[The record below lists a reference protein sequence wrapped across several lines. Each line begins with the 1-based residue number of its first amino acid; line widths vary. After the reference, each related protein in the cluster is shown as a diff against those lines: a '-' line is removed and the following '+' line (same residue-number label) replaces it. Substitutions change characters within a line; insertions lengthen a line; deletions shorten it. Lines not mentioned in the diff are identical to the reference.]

1 MSLHARWRRA
11 RAAAIG
17 TVTIGLLAT
26 GCGGS
31 SGGSSTDPDT
41 LIVYT
46 GLAGQW
52 QRNYNPYSPESIE
65 GIGSIYEPLFFF
77 NIARQDEPTSRLGTE
92 FAWNDDGTE
101 LAITL
106 REGVTW
112 SDGEA
117 FDAEDVAFTFDMI
130 RDTPAFNSFGFDGS
144 TEVVDANN
152 VLVSFEEPSYMDAPQ
167 LLGKTYVVPEHIW
180 SGIEEPETDIMA
192 DPIGTGPFRL
202 GNFEPQAFTL
212 EANPDYWDGEPDL
225 KNVRYVALSGNQ
237 AGADALAA
245 GEIDWQT
252 GPVPD
257 IANFERNHEGYKS
270 ITIPMNQMVLA
281 TCSNVELGCE
291 GPQTD
296 PAVRHAIFHAM
307 DRDVLNSLAFQDTAS
322 EISPGF
328 ALPERDAAYVS
339 AQLENRVANGS
350 ADTAQSEEIL
360 EAAGYQRGSDGIYA
374 KDGVKLELSVRVVTG
389 WTDYITAVNTMAEQL
404 NEAGIKLN
412 VNQAS
417 WNETT
422 DARNSGNFQLA
433 IDSLYPGASPDP
445 YYVYYQ
451 FFHSQSTKPVGESAN
466 PNWARYANDEVDEA
480 LEELSQ
486 LDPDAG
492 QDVRQPFYDTIQ
504 ANIEQDM
511 PYIPILVGGTTSQF
525 NSGKF
530 TGWPTDVNLYAF
542 PAVWSRP
549 DQSQIFANLKP
560 AGE

>member
-17 TVTIGLLAT
+17 TVTIGLLAA

-41 LIVYT
+41 LIAYT
-46 GLAGQW
+46 GLAGEW

-65 GIGSIYEPLFFF
+65 GRGTIFESLFFF
-77 NIARQDEPTSRLGTE
+77 NTARQDDPVGRLGTDY
-92 FAWNDDGTE
+92 AWNDDGTE
-101 LAITL
+101 LTITL
-106 REGVTW
+106 REDVTW

-117 FDAEDVAFTFDMI
+117 FDAEDVAFTFDLV
-130 RDTPAFNSFGFDGS
+130 RDTAAFNSFGFDGT
-144 TEVVDANN
+144 TEIVDPSQVV
-152 VLVSFEEPSYMDAPQ
+152 VSFEEPAYMDAPQ
-167 LLGKTYVVPEHIW
+167 LLGKIWIVPEHIW
-180 SGIEEPETDIMA
+180 SGIAEPETDIMA
-192 DPIGTGPFRL
+192 EPIGTGPFLL
-202 GNFEPQAFTL
+202 GDFKPQAFTL
-212 EANPDYWDGEPDL
+212 TSNPDYWDGEPEL

-245 GEIDWQT
+245 GEIDFQT

-257 IANFERNHEGYKS
+257 IENFEENHEGYKA
-270 ITIPMNQMVLA
+270 ITIPMNQMVLV
-281 TCSNVELGCE
+281 TCANTELGCE

-296 PAVRHAIFHAM
+296 PAVRQAIFHAM
-307 DRDVLNSLAFQDTAS
+307 DRETLNSLAFQNTAS

-339 AQLENRVANGS
+339 AQLENRTANMS
-350 ADTAQSEEIL
+350 SDAAQAEEIL
-360 EAAGYQRGSDGIYA
+360 EAAGYVRGGDGIYA
-374 KDGVKLELSVRVVTG
+374 KDGVKLELSVRVVAG

-404 NEAGIKLN
+404 NEVGIKLN

-422 DARNSGNFQLA
+422 DARNTGNFELA

-445 YYVYYQ
+445 YYIYYQ
-451 FFHSQSTKPVGESAN
+451 FFHSQSTVPVGESAN
-466 PNWARYANDEVDEA
+466 PNWARYADPAVDEA
-480 LEELSQ
+480 IEELAR
-486 LDPDAG
+486 LNPEDG
-492 QDVRQPFYDTIQ
+492 QDARQQYYDTIQ
-504 ANIEQDM
+504 AAIERDM
-511 PYIPILVGGTTSQF
+511 PYIPIMVGGTTSEF
-525 NSGKF
+525 NAGKF
-530 TGWPTDVNLYAF
+530 SGWPTDVNLYAF

-549 DQSQIFANLKP
+549 DQAEIFRNLKP